1 MKVIAGV
8 LAAALAGMGAPAFA
22 GDVTVT
28 LTGVQAKGGQMLV
41 SLQSRD
47 QFMQPAAIRGAKA
60 AVTTA
65 GDLTVV
71 IPDVPPGDYAVVV
84 LHDEDGNFQM
94 AREPNGKPKEGWA
107 MSGTFPGGR
116 PPTFDEVKISIPA
129 EGAAVNEAM
138 VYPQP

>member
-1 MKVIAGV
+1 MKLFAGV
-8 LAAALAGMGAPAFA
+8 LAAALVGMAAPAFA

-47 QFMQPAAIRGAKA
+47 QFMQPAAAAGAKA
-60 AVTTA
+60 EVTAA

-71 IPDVPPGDYAVVV
+71 IPNVPAGDYAVVV

-94 AREPNGKPKEGWA
+94 AREPNGKPREGWA
-107 MSGTFPGGR
+107 MSGAFPGGR
-116 PPTFDEVKISIPA
+116 PPTFDQVKISVPA
-129 EGAAVNEAM
+129 GGASVTEAM
-138 VYPQP
+138 VYPN